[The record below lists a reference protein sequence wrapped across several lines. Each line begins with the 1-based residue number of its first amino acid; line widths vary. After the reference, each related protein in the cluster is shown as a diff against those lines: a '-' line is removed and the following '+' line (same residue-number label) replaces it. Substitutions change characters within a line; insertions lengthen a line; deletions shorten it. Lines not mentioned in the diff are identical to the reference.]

1 MTTVEILEEISY
13 LIYKQK
19 KIDSVG
25 EDLSKVW
32 MDAKEE
38 NEEVESKIKE
48 PFPPVTI
55 ESFKPYI
62 FEEIF
67 QKKLS
72 LK

>member
-1 MTTVEILEEISY
+1 
-13 LIYKQK
+13 
-19 KIDSVG
+19 
-25 EDLSKVW
+25 